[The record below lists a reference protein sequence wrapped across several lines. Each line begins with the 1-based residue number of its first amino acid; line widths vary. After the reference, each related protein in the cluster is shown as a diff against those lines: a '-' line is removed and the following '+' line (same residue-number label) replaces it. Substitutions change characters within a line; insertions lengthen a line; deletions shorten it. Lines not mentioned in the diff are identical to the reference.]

1 MRSSSARSH
10 RRDEVDRHVQSR
22 APPGQ
27 RGETA
32 HAYGH
37 PQIQQPFCGFGL
49 PLCKRTGWQI
59 GKKERAPAL
68 PKLFHPHDEKATDQY
83 LPTSGAVGPNLKLS
97 PALKTLMFSLTST
110 GRVAAAPHTSTP
122 QGPNVFCLVPKP

>member
-37 PQIQQPFCGFGL
+37 PQIQQPFCVLRL
-49 PLCKRTGWQI
+49 PFARAQV
-59 GKKERAPAL
+59 GKSAKKKAPAL
-68 PKLFHPHDEKATDQY
+68 PKPFHPHDEKATDQY

-110 GRVAAAPHTSTP
+110 GRVAAAPHTRTP
-122 QGPNVFCLVPKP
+122 HGP